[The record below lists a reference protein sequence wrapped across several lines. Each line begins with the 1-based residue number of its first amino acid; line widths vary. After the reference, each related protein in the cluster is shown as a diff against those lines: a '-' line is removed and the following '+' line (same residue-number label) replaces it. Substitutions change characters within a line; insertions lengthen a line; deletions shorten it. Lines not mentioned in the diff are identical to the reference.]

1 MHPSV
6 HYFITERV
14 FIQVLLFPA
23 RSSSHFSSSCTG
35 PSWGPS
41 SSSQCTSSSS
51 PILRLPPCPPCRPET
66 GAEEQVW
73 RREGEQEDGKLVG
86 SQEERTLGSQ
96 EERKAGRQ
104 VGVGETGGGEAVLS
118 PSGRAF
124 KLSLS
129 FIRYFFTQKNRDRGM
144 QPTKVTER
152 WNESESSRAS
162 GTTLCRAHRAS
173 SQHTTAL
180 AIRSYFSRKS
190 AM

>member
-1 MHPSV
+1 MKV
-6 HYFITERV
+6 
-14 FIQVLLFPA
+14 
-23 RSSSHFSSSCTG
+23 
-35 PSWGPS
+35 
-41 SSSQCTSSSS
+41 
-51 PILRLPPCPPCRPET
+51 CRRAYRKVRRRAGRWEVRKS
-66 GAEEQVW
+66 GRQEVRKLGGEE
-73 RREGEQEDGKLVG
+73 G
-86 SQEERTLGSQ
+86 
-96 EERKAGRQ
+96 RKAGRQ

-118 PSGRAF
+118 PSGRTF